1 MAYNYELDAAKARL
15 QDKLKARYEPG
26 PMRTRLYEVFEEAGQ
41 PVKEKKLA
49 WMFYAGMG
57 DVDLHDVPELE
68 INAAETL
75 LKDGIIVPTFD
86 EDFYNVK
93 KIRRL
98 LHFDDVNFGLDEN
111 DGIVIFELVKW
122 LPEPDRPD
130 LVIRPDEKYD
140 AAIKKLRQRMD
151 STLDSNLALVDEK
164 PLQLKGGPLIKPI
177 ITDTNRVGIMLRQRG
192 LDV

>member
-86 EDFYNVK
+86 EDYYNVK
-93 KIRRL
+93 KFVAFYTLMTLISVWMKTTEL
-98 LHFDDVNFGLDEN
+98 LFLNWSNGFLNPIDP
-111 DGIVIFELVKW
+111 IW
-122 LPEPDRPD
+122 LYVPMKNMMQP
-130 LVIRPDEKYD
+130 
-140 AAIKKLRQRMD
+140 
-151 STLDSNLALVDEK
+151 
-164 PLQLKGGPLIKPI
+164 
-177 ITDTNRVGIMLRQRG
+177 
-192 LDV
+192 